1 MAPRRGGCYAYLVL
15 RLLVILALA
24 LGLAYLGSTVKLG
37 KRTFFGHVRAI
48 WHTEQAQDLKN
59 GVEQTARPAV
69 RRLEHGVKAGYEA
82 IRNDD
87 GGVGSAGSAERVE
100 HPGREAPATHA
111 PAAGAP

>member
-1 MAPRRGGCYAYLVL
+1 VL

-48 WHTEQAQDLKN
+48 WHTEEAQDLKT
-59 GVEQTARPAV
+59 GVEETAKPAV

-87 GGVGSAGSAERVE
+87 AGAGSAGSAERVE
-100 HPGREAPATHA
+100 RPRSEAPHAHA
-111 PAAGAP
+111 PAAEAP

>member
-1 MAPRRGGCYAYLVL
+1 ML

-37 KRTFFGHVRAI
+37 KRTFFGHIRAI

-87 GGVGSAGSAERVE
+87 GGVGSDGSAERVE
-100 HPGREAPATHA
+100 HPRHEAPAAPVEHA
-111 PAAGAP
+111 PAGAP